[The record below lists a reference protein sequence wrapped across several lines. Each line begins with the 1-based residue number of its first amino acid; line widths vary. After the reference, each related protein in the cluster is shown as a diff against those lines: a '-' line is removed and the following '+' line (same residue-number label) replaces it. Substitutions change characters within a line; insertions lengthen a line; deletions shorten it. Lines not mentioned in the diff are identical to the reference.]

1 MKYFTIRELTSSH
14 TAKKLHIDNTPS
26 EEIKERLTY
35 LVESTL
41 DPIREAF
48 GAPIVITSGY
58 RCDLLNKACGGSK
71 TSHHTKGIAVDMDTD
86 DNAKLWDTIINSGLQ
101 WTQLINENPNDEG
114 VPSWVHIS
122 VDPNNLKNEIL
133 IYKNNKYTRI

>member
-1 MKYFTIRELTSSH
+1 
-14 TAKKLHIDNTPS
+14 
-26 EEIKERLTY
+26 
-35 LVESTL
+35 
-41 DPIREAF
+41 
-48 GAPIVITSGY
+48 
-58 RCDLLNKACGGSK
+58 
-71 TSHHTKGIAVDMDTD
+71 MDTD

-101 WTQLINENPNDEG
+101 WTQLINEKPNDEG